1 MREDKAL
8 VVAAALMDDLS
19 RPRKLLGAARSYPER
34 WRGYFEFPGGKT
46 EKGESAEEALRREL
60 REELGVEIEL
70 GELLPG
76 QWEAHGGYRMKI
88 FLCALA
94 PGNVA
99 RPGSSHLRLEWVAVE
114 EAQRLPWLPA
124 DYPMLEAREEYLGL
138 EAATG

>member
-1 MREDKAL
+1 M
-8 VVAAALMDDLS
+8 
-19 RPRKLLGAARSYPER
+19 
-34 WRGYFEFPGGKT
+34 
-46 EKGESAEEALRREL
+46 

-124 DYPMLEAREEYLGL
+124 DYPMLEALQDYLGI